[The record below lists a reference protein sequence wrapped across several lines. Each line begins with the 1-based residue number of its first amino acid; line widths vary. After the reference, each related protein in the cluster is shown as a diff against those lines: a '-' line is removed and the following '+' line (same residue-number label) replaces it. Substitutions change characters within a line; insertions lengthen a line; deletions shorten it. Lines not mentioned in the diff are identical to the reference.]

1 MASLFQNNQA
11 APQIPPR
18 QKLEAKYNAARANL
32 MLAVAFTLINVV
44 ILLSNGN
51 SYFLFSLYVPY
62 LITDIAM
69 FYCGKYP
76 AELYTGEFA
85 DMEFLNSTAF
95 AVLIAIAAVILVVYA
110 LCWLLSSK
118 GRVGWMIAA
127 LVLFSIDTALLF
139 LIGGLSADMLLDILF
154 HIWVLYY
161 LIAGVIAHFK
171 LKTLPPDEEPV
182 MDGIVMEVS
191 NEEAPVTPNPSEPSD
206 GDDKTE

>member
-1 MASLFQNNQA
+1 MANLFQNNQA

-32 MLAVAFTLINVV
+32 MLAVAFTLINIV

-51 SYFLFSLYVPY
+51 SYFLFSLFVPY
-62 LITDIAM
+62 FITDIAM

-76 AELYTGEFA
+76 VEVYTGEFA
-85 DMEFLNSTAF
+85 GMEFLNSTAF
-95 AVLIAIAAVILVVYA
+95 AVLIAIAAVILVVYV

-154 HIWVLYY
+154 HVWVLYY
-161 LIAGVIAHFK
+161 LIAGIIAHFK

-182 MDGIVMEVS
+182 ADGIVMEVPA
-191 NEEAPVTPNPSEPSD
+191 EDAPVAQAPSEPSD
-206 GDDKTE
+206 EEDKTE